1 MLNSDEVERSCNYFG
16 PEGGQG
22 GTKAHEEAGGGLGG
36 LFMRLAR
43 GYSETRRRSAL
54 SELASILTEE
64 DLEAIEESAKKFRSS
79 S

>member
-1 MLNSDEVERSCNYFG
+1 
-16 PEGGQG
+16 
-22 GTKAHEEAGGGLGG
+22 
-36 LFMRLAR
+36 MRLAR